1 MTMKERHKQIKD
13 FIVQYMISHGYVP
26 SYQEIGEGVGIKSRA
41 TVYVNIRQMNE
52 LGIIKAVPVQP
63 RCISVPGY
71 EFKEVDKN
79 ADK

>member
-13 FIVQYMISHGYVP
+13 FIVQYMKAHGYAP
-26 SYQEIGEGVGIKSRA
+26 SYQEIGEGVGLHSKQS
-41 TVYVNIRQMNE
+41 VYANIRQMNE

-71 EFKEVDKN
+71 EFKEVEQ
-79 ADK
+79 

>member
-1 MTMKERHKQIKD
+1 MKERHKQIKD
-13 FIVQYMISHGYVP
+13 FIVQYMKSHGYAP
-26 SYQEIGEGVGIKSRA
+26 SYQEIGEGVGMKSRA
-41 TVYVNIRQMNE
+41 TVYANIRQMNE
-52 LGIIKAVPVQP
+52 LGIIMAVPVQP